1 MESVHTFLRR
11 MDQLPM
17 EESARKGFVDQ
28 FLLHID
34 NTAHAFI
41 AYVKEMTWV
50 LIELYHIW
58 FEYYC
63 SFMHWDY

>member
-41 AYVKEMTWV
+41 AYVKEMT
-50 LIELYHIW
+50 
-58 FEYYC
+58 
-63 SFMHWDY
+63 